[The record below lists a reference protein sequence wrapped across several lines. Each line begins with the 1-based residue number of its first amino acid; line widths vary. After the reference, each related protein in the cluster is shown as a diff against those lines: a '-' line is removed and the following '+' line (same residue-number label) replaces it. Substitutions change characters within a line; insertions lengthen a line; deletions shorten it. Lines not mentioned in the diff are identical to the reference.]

1 MEFKLLNNKN
11 EYITILEKIDKMF
24 PIALSDKISLETL
37 AKKII
42 NNGNVICC
50 YVDGEF
56 AGQIAFYCNDIG
68 TKRAYF
74 STLAVI
80 EDFQGKGIAK
90 QLLKKAI
97 ELCERSGMETVTLY
111 THSTNTVAV
120 KMYQSLGFFEVPSD
134 RDGDIKFSLK
144 I

>member
-1 MEFKLLNNKN
+1 MDYSFLVDFDELYNFLLKTDTLFP
-11 EYITILEKIDKMF
+11 IPLSKKIDLKVFAEKILK
-24 PIALSDKISLETL
+24 S
-37 AKKII
+37 
-42 NNGNVICC
+42 GNVICC
-50 YVDGEF
+50 RENEIVG
-56 AGQIAFYCNDIG
+56 IVCFYNNDALTKIG
-68 TKRAYF
+68 YI
-74 STLAVI
+74 SVVGVLPG
-80 EDFQGKGIAK
+80 FQGKGIAK